1 MKKVIFFF
9 FFFFY
14 VDSYSKEITNK
25 TKIQVGSEIIT
36 DYEILIEKNFLMLIN
51 PQNIGNVSKEIIEK
65 TAQDNL
71 ISRKIKILETNI
83 FKVNADKNEVD
94 RELFNFLEVQKLT
107 EDKVYNF
114 TKRFKINENYLRD
127 IIELEIKWKNLIG
140 NIYFNKININITEID
155 QEIQKKNIPNS
166 DKEKIIAL
174 ERNKVLNNF
183 LSNHLEL
190 SKKKYLIQIL

>member
-1 MKKVIFFF
+1 
-9 FFFFY
+9 
-14 VDSYSKEITNK
+14 
-25 TKIQVGSEIIT
+25 
-36 DYEILIEKNFLMLIN
+36 MLIN
-51 PQNIGNVSKEIIEK
+51 PQNIDNVSKEIIEK
-65 TAQDNL
+65 TALDNL

-114 TKRFKINENYLRD
+114 TKRFKINENYLRE

-140 NIYFNKININITEID
+140 NIYSSKININITEID

-174 ERNKVLNNF
+174 ERNKELNNF

-190 SKKKYLIQIL
+190 SKKKYFIKIL

>member
-9 FFFFY
+9 FFLLNVDFFL
-14 VDSYSKEITNK
+14 KEIKNK